1 MAMNQYIM
9 ALDAG
14 TTSSRCILFDRN
26 GTICSVAQ
34 REFKQIYPHPGWVEH
49 NPMDI
54 WSSQIGVAAEAMGKL
69 GAGPE
74 NIAAVGITNQRET
87 TIVWDKKTGLPVY
100 NAIVWQC
107 RRTADMIPEIT
118 AGGFGEKIRHKTG
131 LIPDPYFSATKLRWI
146 LDHVEGA
153 RERAERGELLFG
165 TVDTWLIWN
174 MTAGQVHVTDYTNA
188 SRTMLF
194 DIHKLCWDKE
204 ILARLDI
211 PECMLPR
218 VVPSSCV
225 YGRTR
230 DCMIGDGIPISGA
243 AGDQQSALFG
253 QCCFSEGEVKN
264 TYGTGC
270 FLLMNTGEKAVE
282 SENGLLTTIAVGL
295 EQGRVQYALEG
306 SVFVAGA
313 SIQWL
318 RDELRMIRN
327 AAESENYCVRTPD
340 TGGVYVVPAFTGLGA
355 PYWNPDARGTIVGLT
370 RGTAKEHLIRATVA
384 SLAYQTADV
393 LHAMEKDSGLKIR
406 HLKVDGG
413 ASANNFLMQFQSD
426 LLDAE
431 VIRPQCVETTAMGA
445 AFLAGLAVGYWENQE
460 DVRQSW
466 ALGHTFS
473 PAMPE
478 TEREELLAGWK
489 KAVRAAIAWTES

>member
-1 MAMNQYIM
+1 MTEKYIM
-9 ALDAG
+9 ALDQG
-14 TTSSRCILFDRN
+14 TTSSRCIIYNKKGDQ
-26 GTICSVAQ
+26 ISVAQ
-34 REFKQIYPHPGWVEH
+34 KEFTQYFPQAGWVEH
-49 NPMDI
+49 DPVEIWETQRAVAREALSKADLTAGDI
-54 WSSQIGVAAEAMGKL
+54 DSI
-69 GAGPE
+69 
-74 NIAAVGITNQRET
+74 GITNQRET
-87 TIVWDKKTGLPVY
+87 TVVWDKETGKPVY

-107 RRTADMIPEIT
+107 RRTADYCKQLKKDGLSVM
-118 AGGFGEKIRHKTG
+118 FKQHTG
-131 LIPDPYFSATKLRWI
+131 LLIDPYFSGTKLRWI
-146 LDHVEGA
+146 LQNVEGA

-165 TVDTWLIWN
+165 TIETWLIWN
-174 MTAGQVHVTDYTNA
+174 LTGGRVHVTDYSNA

-194 DIHKLCWDKE
+194 NIHELCWDE
-204 ILARLDI
+204 FILEKMNI
-211 PECMLPR
+211 PKCMLPEPK
-218 VVPSSCV
+218 PSSCV
-225 YGRTR
+225 YGETEK
-230 DCMIGDGIPISGA
+230 DIFGEPIKISGA
-243 AGDQQSALFG
+243 AGDQQAALFG
-253 QCCFSEGEVKN
+253 QTCFHAGEAKN
-264 TYGTGC
+264 TFGTGG
-270 FLLMNTGEKAVE
+270 FVLINTGDMPVNSAHR
-282 SENGLLTTIAVGL
+282 LLTTIAWGIDDKV
-295 EQGRVQYALEG
+295 EYALEG
-306 SVFVAGA
+306 SVFISGA
-313 SIQWL
+313 LIQWL

-327 AAESENYCVRTPD
+327 VAESENYCVRTPD